1 MLPEA
6 MTPQAEATLSETV
19 AKSPEVHQRT
29 EIMQI
34 NGRYCRDN
42 KKIAVFQIK
51 GATRKLNLFN
61 SIFSSQ
67 EYRVFPKSC
76 DALAKVGRK
85 GKVRHLF

>member
-34 NGRYCRDN
+34 NGRYTAGL
-42 KKIAVFQIK
+42 I
-51 GATRKLNLFN
+51 RKLRF
-61 SIFSSQ
+61 F
-67 EYRVFPKSC
+67 K
-76 DALAKVGRK
+76 
-85 GKVRHLF
+85 